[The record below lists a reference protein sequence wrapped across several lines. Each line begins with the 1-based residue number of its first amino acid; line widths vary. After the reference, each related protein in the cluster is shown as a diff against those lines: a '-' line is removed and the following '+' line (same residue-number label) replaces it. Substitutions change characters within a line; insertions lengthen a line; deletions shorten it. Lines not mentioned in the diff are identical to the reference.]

1 MRLAL
6 EQLRTTGLVRSIRG
20 DARVEVSGVRHDSR
34 AIEPG
39 DLFVAI
45 RGDSSDGAR
54 FVDTAIDKGARAVLA
69 DREIACSVP
78 LVIVDDARKALGPVA
93 ERVYGEPSRAVPVIG
108 VTGTN
113 GKTTTTWITDE
124 ALTLAGYAPALIG
137 TVELRGPGGF
147 RETAAFTTP
156 EADAT
161 SRFLRAMI
169 DRGASHLVMEVS
181 SHALALH
188 RCDALT
194 FDVAVFTNLT
204 QDHLDFHPSME
215 AYFEAKARLFLDLSP
230 RVSIVRIDDAWGAR
244 LASAVSSV
252 IARDTRRSLLRV
264 SRDPLADAE
273 IKPRSWSSTRE
284 GIVGDITTPWGS
296 LALRSPLVGAHNL
309 DNLLFA
315 AATMGA
321 LESARGGIELDVI
334 AGALSRIKGAPGRL
348 ERVESERDLA
358 VLVDYAHT
366 PDALTNALAALRPLT
381 PSRLFVVFGCGGD
394 RDRGKRP
401 LMGRAAAEGAD
412 VAVITSDNPRTEV
425 PSAIVEEIEP
435 GVVSSGIPRV
445 DGDAL
450 ATTTRGYTVE
460 VDRRAAIGLA
470 IGAAR
475 AGDTVL
481 IAGKGH
487 EDYQILGSRKVH
499 FDDREEAR
507 AALARLGAAASAA
520 GGP

>member
-1 MRLAL
+1 MSLTL
-6 EQLRTTGLVRSIRG
+6 DQLRSTGLVQTIEG
-20 DARVEVSGVRHDSR
+20 DASTVISGVRHDSR
-34 AIEPG
+34 AIQPG

-45 RGDSSDGAR
+45 RGESSDGAR
-54 FVDTAIDKGARAVLA
+54 FVETAVKNGARAVLA
-69 DREIACSVP
+69 DRALACEVP
-78 LVIVDDARKALGPVA
+78 LVIVDDARRALGPVA
-93 ERVYGEPSRAVPVIG
+93 ELVYGQPSRAIPVIG

-113 GKTTTTWITDE
+113 GKTTTSWILDE
-124 ALTLAGYAPALIG
+124 ALAHAGHSPSLIG

-156 EADAT
+156 EADTT

-169 DRGASHLVMEVS
+169 DRGATHLVMEVS

-204 QDHLDFHPSME
+204 QDHLDYHQSME
-215 AYFEAKARLFLDLSP
+215 AYFEAKARLFLELAP
-230 RVSIVRIDDAWGAR
+230 RVSIVRVDDAWGVR
-244 LASAVSSV
+244 LARAVATQ
-252 IARDTRRSLLRV
+252 IEGDARRSLLRV
-264 SRDPLADAE
+264 SRDPSAEAE
-273 IKPRSWSSTRE
+273 IKPRTWSSTRR
-284 GIVGDITTPWGS
+284 GITGEITTPWGS

-315 AATMGA
+315 AATMG
-321 LESARGGIELDVI
+321 S
-334 AGALSRIKGAPGRL
+334 LSRGITVEQIADALAAVKGAPGRL
-348 ERVESERDLA
+348 EAIETDRDLA

-425 PSAIVEEIEP
+425 PSAILSEIEP
-435 GVVSSGIPRV
+435 GVASTGIQRV
-445 DGDAL
+445 EPDAL
-450 ATTTRGYTVE
+450 ASTTRGYAVE

-487 EDYQILGSRKVH
+487 EDYQILGTQKIH

-507 AALARLGAAASAA
+507 AALTRLPIAVPA
-520 GGP
+520 GGAP

>member
-1 MRLAL
+1 MSLAID
-6 EQLRTTGLVRSIRG
+6 ELRATGLVRGIHG
-20 DARVEVSGVRHDSR
+20 DTKTQVSGVRHDSR
-34 AIEPG
+34 AIQPG

-45 RGDSSDGAR
+45 RGESSDGAR
-54 FVDTAIDKGARAVLA
+54 FVDTAISKGARAVLA
-69 DREIACSVP
+69 DRELACPVP
-78 LVIVDDARKALGPVA
+78 VVVVDDARKALGPVA
-93 ERVYGEPSRAVPVIG
+93 ELVYGQPSRAIPVIG
-108 VTGTN
+108 ITGTN

-124 ALTLAGYAPALIG
+124 ALTLAGHTPALIG

-169 DRGASHLVMEVS
+169 DHGASHLVMEVS

-215 AYFEAKARLFLDLSP
+215 AYFEAKSRLFLELAP
-230 RVSIVRIDDAWGAR
+230 RVSIVRVDDVWGAR
-244 LASAVSSV
+244 LAREVSDV
-252 IARDTRRSLLRV
+252 IANDARRSLVRV
-264 SRDPLADAE
+264 SRDPSADAE
-273 IKPRSWSSTRE
+273 IKPRSWSSTRD

-315 AATMGA
+315 AAAMGA
-321 LESARGGIELDVI
+321 VGIDLDAIAR
-334 AGALSRIKGAPGRL
+334 ALSLVKGAPGRL
-348 ERVESERDLA
+348 ERIESDRDLA

-366 PDALTNALAALRPLT
+366 PDALTNALSALRPLT

-401 LMGRAAAEGAD
+401 LMGRAAADGAD
-412 VAVITSDNPRTEV
+412 VLVITSDNPRTEV
-425 PSAIVEEIEP
+425 PSAILDEIVP

-445 DGDAL
+445 ELDRL
-450 ATTTRGYTVE
+450 ATTTRGYAVE
-460 VDRRAAIGLA
+460 VDRRVAIDRA

-487 EDYQILGSRKVH
+487 EDYQILGTQKIH

-507 AALARLGAAASAA
+507 AALGRLGGAAMTA
-520 GGP
+520 GGA